1 MGIVLKKRL
10 SVFKV
15 GILLVLCVSIS
26 FVHNSD
32 KITDIQD
39 SAELRGGNIDAE
51 TFSTY
56 KELSSQVPINDT
68 SPPDITFVQ
77 PNSPDALVAIKTYD
91 IFVNITDDN
100 PPLQGDVIIRV
111 SNQSTILFNSPM
123 ILIVNSMWRFTW
135 NNITSYPNQQNYTL
149 RVWAKDSSPNKNSE
163 WSEEYFIFVSIPSSP
178 GKLQDVINIIFI
190 SILFASV
197 MVFLNKKVLSKSGKK
212 KRKRN
217 K

>member
-1 MGIVLKKRL
+1 MRIVLRKKL
-10 SVFKV
+10 SVFKA
-15 GILLVLCVSIS
+15 GILLILCVSIS
-26 FVHNSD
+26 FAHNSD
-32 KITDIQD
+32 KITNIQD

-77 PNSPDALVAIKTYD
+77 PNAPDALVAIKTYD

-123 ILIVNSMWRFTW
+123 ILIINSIWRFTW

-197 MVFLNKKVLSKSGKK
+197 MVFLNKKVLGKSGKK
-212 KRKRN
+212 KRKRI

>member
-1 MGIVLKKRL
+1 MRIVLRKRL
-10 SVFKV
+10 SVFKA
-15 GILLVLCVSIS
+15 GILLILCVSIS
-26 FVHNSD
+26 FAHNSD

-77 PNSPDALVAIKTYD
+77 PNAPDALVAIKTYD

-123 ILIVNSMWRFTW
+123 ILIMNSIWRFTW

>member
-1 MGIVLKKRL
+1 MRIVLRKRL
-10 SVFKV
+10 SVFKA
-15 GILLVLCVSIS
+15 GILLILCVSIS
-26 FVHNSD
+26 FAHNSD
-32 KITDIQD
+32 KITNIQD

-77 PNSPDALVAIKTYD
+77 PNAPDALVAIKTYD

-123 ILIVNSMWRFTW
+123 ILIINSIWRFTW

-212 KRKRN
+212 KRKRT